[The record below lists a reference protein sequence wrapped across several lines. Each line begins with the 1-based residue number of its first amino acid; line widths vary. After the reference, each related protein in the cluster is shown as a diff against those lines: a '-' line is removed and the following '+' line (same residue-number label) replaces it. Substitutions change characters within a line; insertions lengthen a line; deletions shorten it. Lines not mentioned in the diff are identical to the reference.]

1 MIKYTKVITKT
12 YQCANCGGKLKVWEK
27 EYHNQMV
34 QKDCPFCTN
43 GKRDFTTVED
53 ATDYVNQ
60 LEAQNKALIL
70 KLQKLDVMITM
81 FNNLKN

>member
-1 MIKYTKVITKT
+1 MIKYTRVITKT
-12 YQCANCGGKLKVWEK
+12 YPCANCGGKLKVWEK

-34 QKDCPFCTN
+34 QKDCSYCTN

-53 ATDYVNQ
+53 ATDYVHQ
-60 LEAQNKALIL
+60 LELKNAELIL
-70 KLQKLDVMITM
+70 KLQKIDLMINM